1 MTSKVAHALGF
12 LFFIIIMSLY
22 VVFLQLISVTAVIVL
37 KLLSVQLM
45 E

>member
-12 LFFIIIMSLY
+12 LFVITMSLY

-45 E
+45 D